1 MRLYVIAQHVAL
13 KLIGLIIFGLF
24 TMGAALAPGI
34 GSWLVCRFFA
44 GLFSCPPLTNFGG
57 TTADLWSPAERTY
70 VFPVLLC
77 LCFLGPFLAPMV
89 AAFIGASSVVNWQWT
104 GARNHSDL
112 MAPGSQTNASL

>member
-1 MRLYVIAQHVAL
+1 VISFHLTTAWPGAL
-13 KLIGLIIFGLF
+13 TLVGLLIFGLF
-24 TMGAALAPGI
+24 TMGAALAPDA

-44 GLFSCPPLTNFGG
+44 GLFGCPPLTNFGG

-89 AAFIGASSVVNWQWT
+89 ASFIGASSLVSWQWT
-104 GARNHSDL
+104 GMYMTLNS
-112 MAPGSQTNASL
+112 GSTRTPN

>member
-1 MRLYVIAQHVAL
+1 
-13 KLIGLIIFGLF
+13 
-24 TMGAALAPGI
+24 MGAALAPGI

-44 GLFSCPPLTNFGG
+44 GLFSCPLTKFGG
-57 TTADLWSPAERTY
+57 TTADLWSPIERTH

-89 AAFIGASSVVNWQWT
+89 AAFIDASSVVNWQWT